1 MHRDD
6 RSRKDQKPGEGR
18 PATDDRPPA
27 LRRWGHLTATR
38 SRLMTGIG
46 ILLTVVGLVLAAGAM
61 DRLVLSRFESPGSE
75 SVDTRAVLE
84 KEFGEVTPS
93 VLLMVT
99 ARQGTVDD
107 EPVAAGARA
116 LEEELARRDGVAD
129 VASYWSRDGSP
140 TLRGLDGRQALI
152 IARMAGTVTEART
165 ELATISPDFTRD
177 EELFTVRVG
186 GGDEIFRQV
195 AEQSRQDFLR
205 AEMIVFPLVLLL
217 LFAIYRRFA
226 AAALTL
232 GMGLFSVITTLA
244 LMHLVTYVTEVS
256 TFAANLALVMGIG
269 LGVDYSLFVIN
280 RFREELSSG
289 RPVPEAVAYTVGSAG
304 RTVTFSG
311 LTVLVSL
318 SCLLLFPFPFLRSF
332 AYAGVGTVLTA
343 VFAALVIL
351 PAALARLGDRVAR
364 KGKEAN
370 SRTQS
375 GWWHRTA
382 LRMMRH
388 PLRYGVPALVVL
400 LALAAPVLGLT
411 FGTPD
416 ERVLPEGVSSRIVQ
430 QEIRDNF
437 AAEEMDAIQVL
448 RRGQPG
454 TAANGEEIEAT
465 AVALSR
471 IPEVYQVD
479 ALTGSYADGNR
490 IAEPGAAADRF
501 GHEEDTWYSVVAT
514 HEGLNHDVDRLL
526 SEIRTTAAGGDD
538 LRRGRPVEVRI
549 GGYPAELA
557 DFRSQL
563 VDRLPLVLGLVL
575 AVTFLVLFLMTGSL
589 LLPAKATLLNALSL
603 GVMFGAL
610 VWIFQEG
617 HLSGVLGFTPTG
629 TIEPSIPILMFCVAF
644 GLSMD
649 YEVLMLSRIKEEYD
663 RTGDTLG
670 AVATGLERSG
680 PLITSAA
687 VIMAASFA
695 TYASSGVVFLKML
708 GLGMVAVIMIDATLI
723 RAVLVPVLM
732 RLAGRANWWAPKPLR
747 ALHRRWGLSESEPRP
762 TGDRDP
768 ATETEETA
776 ETRV

>member
-1 MHRDD
+1 MQRNG
-6 RSRKDQKPGEGR
+6 RSQKDQEHGEDGR
-18 PATDDRPPA
+18 TTDGRPPA
-27 LRRWGHLTATR
+27 LRRWGHFTAAR
-38 SRLMTGIG
+38 PRLMIWAG
-46 ILLTVVGLVLAAGAM
+46 ILLTVAGLVLAAGAM

-75 SVDTRAVLE
+75 SVRTRAVLE
-84 KEFGEVTPS
+84 KEFGEGTPS

-107 EPVAAGARA
+107 APVAAAARE
-116 LEEELARRDGVAD
+116 LEEELALRDGVAD

-140 TLRGLDGRQALI
+140 TLRGLDGKQALI

-165 ELATISPDFTRD
+165 ELATISPEFTRD

-280 RFREELSSG
+280 RFREELRSG

-351 PAALARLGDRVAR
+351 PAALARLGHRVAR
-364 KGKEAN
+364 KGPTGN
-370 SRTQS
+370 SRTPE

-388 PLRYGVPALVVL
+388 PLRYGVPALAVL

-416 ERVLPEGVSSRIVQ
+416 ERVLPEGVSSRVVQ

-437 AAEEMDAIQVL
+437 AAEEMDAVQVL

-454 TAANGEEIEAT
+454 TAANSAEIEAT
-465 AVALSR
+465 ALALSR
-471 IPEVYQVD
+471 VPEVHQVD
-479 ALTGSYADGNR
+479 ALTGSYADGAR
-490 IAEPGAAADRF
+490 IAEPGAAAERF
-501 GHEEDTWYSVVAT
+501 GHEKDTWYSVVAT

-526 SEIRTTAAGGDD
+526 SDIRETAAGEGP
-538 LRRGRPVEVRI
+538 GQVRI
-549 GGYPAELA
+549 GGYPAELS
-557 DFRSQL
+557 DFRAQL

-575 AVTFLVLFLMTGSL
+575 VVTFLVLFLMTGSL

-610 VWIFQEG
+610 VRIFQEG
-617 HLSGVLGFTPTG
+617 HLSGLLGFTPTG

-708 GLGMVAVIMIDATLI
+708 GLGMVAVILVDATLI

-747 ALHRRWGLSESEPRP
+747 AVHRRWGLSESEP
-762 TGDRDP
+762 T
-768 ATETEETA
+768 ATETA
-776 ETRV
+776 EAAGATGAAVR

>member
-1 MHRDD
+1 MPSAHRTSQPSPRTSAPD
-6 RSRKDQKPGEGR
+6 
-18 PATDDRPPA
+18 PPF
-27 LRRWGHLTATR
+27 LHRWGRLTAAR
-38 SRLMTGIG
+38 SRLVIGIG
-46 ILLTVVGLVLAAGAM
+46 VLLTLVGLVLAAGAM
-61 DRLVLSRFESPGSE
+61 DRLVLSRFETPGSE
-75 SVDTRAVLE
+75 SVTTRAVLE
-84 KEFGEVTPS
+84 KEFVTGTPS

-107 EPVAAGARA
+107 EPVAAAGHRLAA
-116 LEEELARRDGVAD
+116 ELGREDGVAE
-129 VASYWSRDGSP
+129 VASYWSRDRSP
-140 TLRGLDGRQALI
+140 TLRSTDGKQALI

-165 ELATISPDFTRD
+165 ELARISPEFTRD
-177 EELFTVRVG
+177 EQLFTVRVG
-186 GGDEIFRQV
+186 GGDEVFRQV

-205 AEMIVFPLVLLL
+205 AELIVFPLVLLL
-217 LFAIYRRFA
+217 LFAIYRRFS

-280 RFREELSSG
+280 RFREELSRG
-289 RPVPEAVAYTVGSAG
+289 RPVPDAVAFTVESAG
-304 RTVTFSG
+304 RTVAFSG

-332 AYAGVGTVLTA
+332 AYAGIGTVLTA

-351 PAALARLGDRVAR
+351 PAALATLGARVAPKR
-364 KGKEAN
+364 AAN
-370 SRTQS
+370 SLTTN
-375 GWWHRTA
+375 GWWHTTA

-388 PLRYGVPALVVL
+388 PLRYGIPALVVL
-400 LALAAPVLGLT
+400 LALAAPALGLT

-416 ERVLPEGVSSRIVQ
+416 ERVLPEGVSSRVVQ

-448 RRGQPG
+448 HRGRPG
-454 TAANGEEIEAT
+454 TAANSTEIEAT
-465 AVALSR
+465 ATALSR
-471 IPEVYQVD
+471 LPGVYQVE
-479 ALTGSYADGNR
+479 ALTGRYAQGERTTPADTDSTDHL
-490 IAEPGAAADRF
+490 ADRF
-501 GHEEDTWYSVVAT
+501 AHEKDTWYSVVAT
-514 HEGLNHDVDRLL
+514 HEGLADDVEGLL
-526 SEIRTTAAGGDD
+526 SAVRTTAAGGSDAGAAD
-538 LRRGRPVEVRI
+538 HIRI

-557 DFRSQL
+557 DFRTTL

-575 AVTFLVLFLMTGSL
+575 LVTLVVLFLMTGSV
-589 LLPAKATLLNALSL
+589 LLPVKATVLNVLSL

-610 VWIFQEG
+610 VWVFQDG
-617 HLSGVLGFTPTG
+617 NLSGALGFTATG

-663 RTGDTLG
+663 RTGDPT
-670 AVATGLERSG
+670 ASVATGLERSG

-708 GLGMVAVIMIDATLI
+708 GLGMVAVILIDATLI

-732 RLAGRANWWAPKPLR
+732 RLTGRANWWAPRPLA
-747 ALHRRWGLSESEPRP
+747 ALHDRWGLRESPQP
-762 TGDRDP
+762 TGSSLP
-768 ATETEETA
+768 GSSPLPTSKSPTPTP
-776 ETRV
+776 